1 MNAIHA
7 DSQQHA
13 GARLRRE
20 ATSHDAWSEP
30 ASHAGNRAVDR
41 PAPRDAAT
49 EPLVSAPQMLIAMF
63 VAPLAWLVEMAIA
76 QTQATSDC
84 LAGGRFASIAL
95 PWTPLT
101 VALANFI
108 CLALAAFG
116 TAVAWRN
123 LRRTTRMSWRSN
135 AEVKGTRAESDWF
148 LSRVSAIFSTMF
160 GFGLV
165 ATGVGAALISPCS
178 QWW

>member
-1 MNAIHA
+1 MNASRL
-7 DSQQHA
+7 DSQRH
-13 GARLRRE
+13 GAASPRQD
-20 ATSHDAWSEP
+20 ATS
-30 ASHAGNRAVDR
+30 
-41 PAPRDAAT
+41 RDARVEPSTPRVGWDLAT
-49 EPLVSAPQMLIAMF
+49 DDADRPLVSAPEMLIAMF

-84 LAGGRFASIAL
+84 LVGGRFAASAL

-108 CLALAAFG
+108 CLALAGFG

-123 LRRTTRMSWRSN
+123 LRRTKRMSWRSI
-135 AEVKGTRAESDWF
+135 AHVKGTRAESDWF
-148 LSRVSAIFSTMF
+148 LSRVCTILSTMF

-165 ATGVGAALISPCS
+165 ATGVGAALISPCN